1 MMYFTDRQ
9 EAALQLTAKI
19 IKHKSPQTI
28 VLAIP
33 RGGVPIGCALAKA
46 LSAPLDLLM
55 AKKIG
60 HPFDPEFAIG
70 AVCANETIIE
80 ETGSVKKEY
89 IAQQL
94 EQIKKELSDRYRHL
108 TSRERP
114 LPLYQKK
121 VIITDD
127 GIATGRTMLA
137 AVRAIKRQDPSS
149 LIIAVPV
156 CSIEAKDKLMPEVDE
171 LIACHYPDPFIGVGR
186 FYRHFSQVTDEEVMT
201 MLTTSNAVISP
212 SSLA

>member
-127 GIATGRTMLA
+127 GIATGRTLLH
-137 AVRAIKRQDPSS
+137 AIEICREHHPQA
-149 LIIAVPV
+149 IWVGVPV
-156 CSIEAKDKLMPEVDE
+156 SSRDAASRIQPKVDRF
-171 LIACHYPDPFIGVGR
+171 LCLHQPDPFIGVGQ
-186 FYRHFSQVTDEEVMT
+186 FYKSFPSVSDKEVVES
-201 MLTTSNAVISP
+201 LQSNDR
-212 SSLA
+212 

>member
-108 TSRERP
+108 TSRE
-114 LPLYQKK
+114 KK

-156 CSIEAKDKLMPEVDE
+156 CSVEAKDKLMPEVDE

>member
-9 EAALQLTAKI
+9 EAAIQLAAKI
-19 IKHKSPQTI
+19 IKHKGPQTI

-33 RGGVPIGCALAKA
+33 RGGVPIGCALAQA

-70 AVCANETIIE
+70 AVCVNENIIE
-80 ETGSVKKEY
+80 EAGSVNKEY

-156 CSIEAKDKLMPEVDE
+156 CSVEAKNKLMPEVDE

-186 FYRHFSQVTDEEVMT
+186 FYRHFSQVTDEEVMA
-201 MLTTSNAVISP
+201 MLTTSNAVVSP
-212 SSLA
+212 SSHA

>member
-9 EAALQLTAKI
+9 EAALQLAAKI
-19 IKHKSPQTI
+19 IKHKGPQTM

-33 RGGVPIGCALAKA
+33 RGGVPIGCALAQA

-70 AVCANETIIE
+70 AV
-80 ETGSVKKEY
+80 
-89 IAQQL
+89 
-94 EQIKKELSDRYRHL
+94 
-108 TSRERP
+108 
-114 LPLYQKK
+114 
-121 VIITDD
+121 
-127 GIATGRTMLA
+127 
-137 AVRAIKRQDPSS
+137 RAINRQDPSS

-156 CSIEAKDKLMPEVDE
+156 CSVEAKNKLLPEVDE

-201 MLTTSNAVISP
+201 MLTTSTAVVSP
-212 SSLA
+212 SSHA